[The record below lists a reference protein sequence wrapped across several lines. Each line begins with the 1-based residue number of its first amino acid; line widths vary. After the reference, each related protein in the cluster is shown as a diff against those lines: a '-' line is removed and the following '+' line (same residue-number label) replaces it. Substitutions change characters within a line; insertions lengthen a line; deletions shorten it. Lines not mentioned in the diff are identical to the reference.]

1 MAIMQD
7 SAVYE
12 NNGSVMFVAACVQ
25 VVAVLSSVDSSHT
38 DAVLSV
44 LRARREEIH
53 KALLNRTNS
62 ISFATLQDF
71 DWQLKVTLYPLFLAC
86 SAL

>member
-1 MAIMQD
+1 MAITQD

-12 NNGSVMFVAACVQ
+12 NNGSVMFVVACVQ
-25 VVAVLSSVDSSHT
+25 VVAVLSSVGSSHT

-53 KALLNRTNS
+53 TALLNRTNS

-86 SAL
+86 SGL